1 MNGSDR
7 MNGSDPMNGT
17 MPVPRLLLLTDRSQL
32 RLGRGLVRTVT
43 QCVAAGLTHVL
54 VRELD
59 LSVPQR
65 AALVGRL
72 GRVDGL
78 VVLSA
83 RTLLPGAVGVHLP
96 ADPPCNAGLWRLP
109 QRPDACKATTTPRY
123 SWFGR
128 SCHDEDGVRRA
139 AAEGAAYAT
148 LSPFAPTES
157 KPGHGPPVPREL
169 FGRGHGVPLLA
180 LGGITPDNAVAAREA
195 GAHGVAVMGAVMR
208 AADPAG
214 LVATLLEAVS

>member
-1 MNGSDR
+1 MNASA
-7 MNGSDPMNGT
+7 T
-17 MPVPRLLLLTDRSQL
+17 TTVPRLLLLTDRSQL
-32 RLGRGLVRTVT
+32 RLGRGLVRTVAE
-43 QCVAAGLTHVL
+43 CARAGLTHVL

-72 GRVDGL
+72 DRIDGL

-83 RTLLPGAVGVHLP
+83 GTLLPGAAGVHLS
-96 ADPPCNAGLWRLP
+96 ADQSCNAGLSRLP
-109 QRPDACKATTTPRY
+109 QPPDPCTATTTPRY

-128 SCHDEDGVRRA
+128 SCHDEDEVRRA
-139 AAEGAAYAT
+139 AAEGAAYVT

-157 KPGHGPPVPREL
+157 KPGHGPPVPPGL
-169 FGRGHGVPLLA
+169 FAGDHGVPLLA
-180 LGGITPDNAVAAREA
+180 LGGITPRNAGAAREA

-208 AADPAG
+208 AADPAR
-214 LVATLLEAVS
+214 VVTALLEAVS